1 MDTRR
6 WKMAV
11 DGFEFK
17 PGDQVVRI
25 GFPYKWT
32 VVEDT
37 GFFLVVEKQASNSIA
52 KVRGS
57 FRKSQVEEEF
67 IKVNDDE

>member
-1 MDTRR
+1 MG
-6 WKMAV
+6 V
-11 DGFEFK
+11 DGSEFT
-17 PGDQVVRI
+17 PCDQMVRI

-67 IKVNDDE
+67 IKVNGDE

>member
-1 MDTRR
+1 M
-6 WKMAV
+6 V
-11 DGFEFK
+11 DSKFQV
-17 PGDQVVRI
+17 GDQVVRI

-32 VVEDT
+32 IVEDT
-37 GFFLVVEKQASNSIA
+37 GIFLVVEKQSSNSIA

-67 IKVNDDE
+67 IKVNGDE

>member
-1 MDTRR
+1 M
-6 WKMAV
+6 V
-11 DGFEFK
+11 DSKFQV
-17 PGDQVVRI
+17 GDQVVRI

-32 VVEDT
+32 IVEDT
-37 GFFLVVEKQASNSIA
+37 GFFFVVEKQSSNSIA

-67 IKVNDDE
+67 IKVNGDE

>member
-1 MDTRR
+1 M
-6 WKMAV
+6 V
-11 DGFEFK
+11 DSKFRV
-17 PGDQVVRI
+17 GDQVVRI

-32 VVEDT
+32 IVEDT
-37 GFFLVVEKQASNSIA
+37 GFFFVVEKESSNSIA

-67 IKVNDDE
+67 IKVNGDE

>member
-1 MDTRR
+1 M
-6 WKMAV
+6 V
-11 DGFEFK
+11 DSKFQV
-17 PGDQVVRI
+17 GDQVVRI

-32 VVEDT
+32 IVEDT
-37 GFFLVVEKQASNSIA
+37 GFFFVVEKESSNSIA

-67 IKVNDDE
+67 IKVNGDE

>member
-1 MDTRR
+1 
-6 WKMAV
+6 MAV

>member
-1 MDTRR
+1 M
-6 WKMAV
+6 V
-11 DGFEFK
+11 DSKFQV
-17 PGDQVVRI
+17 GDQVVRI

-32 VVEDT
+32 IVEDT
-37 GFFLVVEKQASNSIA
+37 GFFLVVEKESSNSIA

-67 IKVNDDE
+67 IKVNGDE